1 MSVILKIPFLVSVKL
16 TLLILLFVTIFNLS
30 VLFEFVSYDI
40 VWGGRLTSKEEM
52 IKFELVSILLNIF
65 SGLLVMIKA
74 GYLMPRMRR
83 RVNVIIW
90 ILPLLNFLGILGN
103 AASKS
108 DTERAMFLP
117 VAIVMF
123 LLTLRIALEKTD
135 S

>member
-1 MSVILKIPFLVSVKL
+1 MRKIPFLFSVKL
-16 TLLILLFVTIFNLS
+16 TFLILVFVTIFNFS
-30 VLFEFVSYDI
+30 VMLNLVPYDI

-52 IKFELVSILLNIF
+52 IRFELVSILLNIF

>member
-1 MSVILKIPFLVSVKL
+1 MRKIPFLFSVKL
-16 TLLILLFVTIFNLS
+16 TFLILVFVTIFNFS
-30 VLFEFVSYDI
+30 VMLNLVPYDI

-52 IKFELVSILLNIF
+52 IRFELVSILLNIF

-123 LLTLRIALEKTD
+123 ILTLRIALEKTD

>member
-1 MSVILKIPFLVSVKL
+1 MLNLVP
-16 TLLILLFVTIFNLS
+16 
-30 VLFEFVSYDI
+30 YDI

-52 IKFELVSILLNIF
+52 IRFELVSILLNIF

>member
-1 MSVILKIPFLVSVKL
+1 MLKMPFLLSVKL
-16 TLLILLFVTIFNLS
+16 TLLILLLVTIFNLS
-30 VLFEFVSYDI
+30 VLFGFLSYDI

-52 IKFELVSILLNIF
+52 IRFELVSILLNIF

-74 GYLMPRMRR
+74 GYLMPGLRR
-83 RVNVIIW
+83 HINIIIW

-108 DTERAMFLP
+108 NTERAMFLP

-123 LLTLRIALEKTD
+123 ALTLRIALEKSD
-135 S
+135 A